1 MVASAIGINIMLV
14 YVIWKLLKVNPN
26 MSVPIIAMKN
36 VMYSACP
43 KMSSFVAFVYP
54 YFVSTSN
61 PPRNHR

>member
-36 VMYSACP
+36 VKYRACP
-43 KMSSFVAFVYP
+43 NMSSL
-54 YFVSTSN
+54 VSAL
-61 PPRNHR
+61 